1 MNLFQK
7 ALSYMAARV
16 IQLGFPEQAGPR
28 NYSGVAVNESSLLAL
43 SAGWGCVNFL
53 ASAVAC
59 LPFRMSAPDGRGGWR
74 EINDHPLASV
84 LHDSPNADQ
93 DAFMFWEG
101 GQACLEV
108 RGNMFAE
115 IERSGDR
122 IIALTPISD
131 ATVTRLNDG
140 TLQYTWTQNGV
151 ARREPSENVLH
162 VRGFGG
168 SPLGGLSTLTY
179 GRQVFGIAAA
189 TNIAAQATFAN
200 GLRPSGVIGFD
211 KFMTPEQ
218 RAMIEAGV
226 NTKYAGAMNA
236 GRPFVLE
243 GGSTWQQIT
252 FSPED
257 AQMLESRGFSVEEV
271 CRFFGV
277 PPFMIGHNDKSSG
290 YPASLE
296 QQVLLF
302 TKFHFAKR
310 VRRIEM
316 AARKQLLTARD
327 RALGVIIKADMDELL
342 RGDSVARAQ
351 FYKTMSDIGMMT
363 INQGRAKE
371 GWAPVE
377 GGDVPRIQMQNVP
390 ISETIP
396 AKPVAPH

>member
-1 MNLFQK
+1 MNLIQK
-7 ALSYMAARV
+7 ALTYMAGRIV
-16 IQLGFPEQAGPR
+16 QLGFPEQAGPR
-28 NYSGVAVNESSLLAL
+28 NYSGVPVNETSLLAL
-43 SAGWGCVNFL
+43 SAGWACVNFL
-53 ASAVAC
+53 ASAVAS
-59 LPFRMSAPDGRGGWR
+59 LPFKMYAPDGRGGWR
-74 EINDHPLASV
+74 EITDHPLHSV

-101 GQACLEV
+101 EQAKLEV
-108 RGNMFAE
+108 RGDSFAE

-122 IIALTPISD
+122 IIALTPVAAS
-131 ATVTRLNDG
+131 VTRRLDG
-140 TLQYTWTQNGV
+140 SLEYTWTERSTT
-151 ARREPSENVLH
+151 RREPAEKVFH

-179 GRQVFGIAAA
+179 GRQVFGVAAA
-189 TNIAAQATFAN
+189 TNIAAQSTFAN
-200 GLRPSGVIGFD
+200 GLRPSGVITFD
-211 KFMTPEQ
+211 KFMTKEQ
-218 RAMIEAGV
+218 RELIETGV

-243 GGSTWQQIT
+243 GGSTWSQIN

-316 AARKQLLTARD
+316 AIRKQLLTARD
-327 RALGVIIKADMDELL
+327 RAMGIVVKADMDELL

-351 FYKTMSDIGMMT
+351 FYEIMSRIGMMT
-363 INQGRAKE
+363 INQGRGKE

>member
-1 MNLFQK
+1 MNLIQK
-7 ALSYMAARV
+7 ALSFVTGRV
-16 IQLGFPEQAGPR
+16 VQLGFPEQVGPR
-28 NYSGVAVNESSLLAL
+28 NYSGVDVNETSLLAL
-43 SAGWGCVNFL
+43 SAGWACVNFL
-53 ASAVAC
+53 ASAVAS
-59 LPFRMSAPDGRGGWR
+59 LPIKMYAPDGRGGWR
-74 EINDHPLASV
+74 EITDHPLHSV

-108 RGNMFAE
+108 RGDMHAE
-115 IERSGDR
+115 IDRSGDR
-122 IIALTPISD
+122 IVALTPIDSP
-131 ATVTRLNDG
+131 TVRRLASG
-140 TLQYTWTQNGV
+140 ELEYTWTQNGRT
-151 ARREPSENVLH
+151 RREPSSNVFH

-179 GRQVFGIAAA
+179 GRQVFGTASATSVAAAA
-189 TNIAAQATFAN
+189 TFKN
-200 GLRPSGVIGFD
+200 GLRPSGVITFD
-211 KFMTPEQ
+211 KFMTKEQ
-218 RAMIEAGV
+218 RKDIEDGLAA
-226 NTKYAGAMNA
+226 KYTGAMNA

-243 GGSTWQQIT
+243 GGSTWGQINFT
-252 FSPED
+252 PED
-257 AQMLESRGFSVEEV
+257 AQMLESRAFSVEEV

-316 AARKQLLTARD
+316 AIRKQLLTARD
-327 RALGVIIKADMDELL
+327 RAQGIIVKADMDELL

-351 FYKTMSDIGMMT
+351 FYEIMSRIGMMT
-363 INQGRAKE
+363 INQGRGKE